1 MDRWLRRVHLRAHR
15 RVDAVGAD
23 QQRAVGLH
31 GGAVSAFDQRGNG
44 TVRILAVAGHAM
56 AEPDRV
62 GPGAL
67 DQLVMQQHVEAATM
81 HGVLRPVVAGQKS
94 ARLGVDVV
102 AVEPD
107 QRPFL
112 GGQSDAVEV
121 GLAES
126 EVVQL
131 AHGVGL
137 HVDADAERAHL
148 ADGFVHDAGHADLVQ
163 CERRREAADA
173 AARNEDWSVV
183 HAHPIRKPRGG
194 HYPWAADRGKA
205 RLTLTSPDDV
215 LAKSVAAV
223 QKAAAFIP

>member
-1 MDRWLRRVHLRAHR
+1 
-15 RVDAVGAD
+15 
-23 QQRAVGLH
+23 
-31 GGAVSAFDQRGNG
+31 
-44 TVRILAVAGHAM
+44 
-56 AEPDRV
+56 
-62 GPGAL
+62 
-67 DQLVMQQHVEAATM
+67 M
-81 HGVLRPVVAGQKS
+81 HGVLRPVVAGEQP

-102 AVEPD
+102 AVQPD

-112 GGQSDAVEV
+112 RGQADAVEV
-121 GLAES
+121 GLAEA
-126 EVVQL
+126 EVVEL

-137 HVDADAERAHL
+137 QVDADAERAHL
-148 ADGFVHDAGHADLVQ
+148 AHRLEHDAGHTDLVQ
-163 CERRREAADA
+163 RERGREPADA
-173 AARNEDWSVV
+173 AARNKDWFVG